1 MDAHPFETKVNELL
15 TYTLFKCLLIF
26 YKVNFHKHDDKGQ
39 MDAHLFE
46 ILGKWA
52 LGAHIS
58 LTRWSSVLKRWE
70 QAEAQILNQV
80 RILHE
85 WTRFPLR
92 LNGHVVITSH
102 VASVF
107 PKNVVGTEVGVA
119 LKTRKRNSNS
129 GDSHVGSN
137 KDVVCRSCLVWGSK
151 FDMDASGGAD
161 VLCMDRWSFM
171 SVHNCILEWLK
182 RLYWKRGIGCCCSNY
197 STRRDN

>member
-137 KDVVCRSCLVWGSK
+137 KDMQVVLRLFHLIVN
-151 FDMDASGGAD
+151 FL